1 MGEAKRRGSQTERVE
16 AAIGAVPSPEAMRE
30 SMGFAAS
37 AKFVGYVVHLPDSDE
52 FLADAME
59 SNAGSRSIGMV
70 PTRTWPRCSQT
81 IAAPPSRRPRSKS
94 IGPWW
99 PTCSTTTISGWSVSR
114 TDLGPSV
121 VQ

>member
-52 FLADAME
+52 FLADAMV
-59 SNAGSRSIGMV
+59 SQRGVTVYRYGANPDLAKVFADYRGAAKQAAQIQKH
-70 PTRTWPRCSQT
+70 RTVVAYLFDHDNQWLV
-81 IAAPPSRRPRSKS
+81 
-94 IGPWW
+94 GF
-99 PTCSTTTISGWSVSR
+99 
-114 TDLGPSV
+114 TD
-121 VQ
+121 